1 MASRMFTL
9 VGASLGAL
17 LLIAVSTAYAA
28 EGQGSPQEGQQT
40 GRMGSF
46 DGNGDGLIS
55 SQEVLAVLTEPFRR
69 FDRNSDGVVSEAEIR
84 ATVEE
89 AIDRIVERVVRRFDA
104 DRDGRITKDEFDR
117 FTRERLSG
125 VGFDGG
131 AASGQDDPPGLA
143 RLMIR

>member
-28 EGQGSPQEGQQT
+28 EEP
-40 GRMGSF
+40 GSF
-46 DGNGDGLIS
+46 QYGQPSGASRGFDVNGDGLVS
-55 SQEVLAVLTEPFRR
+55 SQEMLAVLTEPFKR
-69 FDRNSDGVVSEAEIR
+69 FDRNGDSVVSEAEIR
-84 ATVEE
+84 ATVEQ

-104 DRDGRITKDEFDR
+104 DRDGRITRDEFDR

-125 VGFDGG
+125 VSFDGNTAVRQG
-131 AASGQDDPPGLA
+131 DPPGIA
-143 RLMIR
+143 RLTIR